1 MSGWLYLKFLLHEL
15 IDGCLPLIIIIIST
29 NEKDQGKVS
38 KWKQKLT
45 NQQPDQIDKRQG
57 GGGLGAAISGK

>member
-1 MSGWLYLKFLLHEL
+1 MK
-15 IDGCLPLIIIIIST
+15 
-29 NEKDQGKVS
+29 KDQGKVS

-45 NQQPDQIDKRQG
+45 NQQPDQLDKRQG